1 MHIEFRN
8 LILHNF
14 MSFGHAELKINDDGF
29 IRVTGINNN
38 PDDNAVSNGS
48 GKSSLWEA
56 IVWAITGDT
65 IRGTKQVSNL
75 YGVDGTFVDIEFYL
89 DKTKYRIIRAKDHKE
104 LKTSL
109 QIIIDGKDCSGKGI
123 RDSEKLLTHY
133 LPDITAS
140 LLGSV
145 IILGQGLPQKFTNNS
160 PSGRKEVLEKLSK
173 SDFMIEDLKTRVNE
187 RKIDLNRTI
196 RELQDNIIELTSKK
210 SILERQIVEANE
222 ALLSY
227 NVSEWQEKINSNNQ
241 KLDALTA
248 TINEINSRI
257 SDIISKKDAI
267 QAEINSRNTDYLQ
280 EIEFVTSQQ
289 NLVIESE
296 QNSLNEL
303 NAKIGAL
310 QKEIKRMQSITDI
323 CPTCGQ
329 KLVGVEKPDPSP
341 LIAEVHSLQEQAQM
355 VANNITM
362 ARNKLNERKSNIK
375 LAYDNS
381 VASFNNELL
390 EANRNYTTNCN
401 ERDSIQNSIAELN
414 RMIRHYTTEL
424 STVEG
429 RIASCNNT
437 IIQNQQD
444 IQSID
449 NQLVY
454 INSSK
459 DNEQSHLDVVNK
471 FETILKR
478 DFRGYLLST
487 IIDYISIRAKEYCN
501 VIFETDKITF
511 GLDGNN
517 IEISYLDKA
526 YENLSGGEKQ
536 KIDLI
541 IQFSIRD
548 MLCNHLGFTSNILVL
563 DEVFDGLDMF
573 GCQKVLDVISAMND
587 IKNIYIV
594 THRKDLSIPTDKEI
608 IVIKSENGISEL
620 R

>member
-89 DKTKYRIIRAKDHKE
+89 DKTQYRIIRAKDHKE

-160 PSGRKEVLEKLSK
+160 PAGRKEVLEKLSK

-227 NVSEWQEKINSNNQ
+227 NVSEWQDKINSNNQ
-241 KLDALTA
+241 KLDAFTA
-248 TINEINSRI
+248 AIDEINSRI

-267 QAEINSRNTDYLQ
+267 QAEINSRNTNYLQ

-329 KLVGVEKPDPSP
+329 KLAGVEKPDPTP
-341 LIAEVHSLQEQAQM
+341 LITEVHNLQEQAQI

-362 ARNKLNERKSNIK
+362 ARNKLNERKLSIK
-375 LAYDNS
+375 SAYDDS
-381 VASFNNELL
+381 VLSFNAELL
-390 EANRNYTTNCN
+390 EAQRSYTSNCT
-401 ERDSIQNSIAELN
+401 ERDTIQNSITELN

-444 IQSID
+444 IQSIN